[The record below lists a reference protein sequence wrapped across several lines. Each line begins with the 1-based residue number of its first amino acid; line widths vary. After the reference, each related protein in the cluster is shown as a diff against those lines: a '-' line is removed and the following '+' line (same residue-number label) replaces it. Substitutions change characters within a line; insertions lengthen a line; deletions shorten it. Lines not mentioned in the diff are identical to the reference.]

1 MEIPST
7 KNIAESSGDIC
18 IGSLAV
24 KVSKPAWMSPKLLG
38 RRIFSMVHL
47 ISKCIGPGEYYPL
60 LTNQK
65 LHLLLTQTTYTTQ
78 PIQEE
83 LVSENEYL

>member
-24 KVSKPAWMSPKLLG
+24 KVSKPAWMSPSREEDILNG
-38 RRIFSMVHL
+38 SFDIQVHRPRRILPSFDQSEASFAFDTNNIHNTTHTRR
-47 ISKCIGPGEYYPL
+47 IG
-60 LTNQK
+60 
-65 LHLLLTQTTYTTQ
+65 
-78 PIQEE
+78 I
-83 LVSENEYL
+83 